1 MNNAVV
7 VVVVSAVGR
16 ERCIRQL
23 AQNARKN
30 AKFLLSPEKIVLY
43 IAKIVFLSERTAA
56 DKRRPYWPEIITH
69 IKSTREN

>member
-1 MNNAVV
+1 MAGVP
-7 VVVVSAVGR
+7 G
-16 ERCIRQL
+16 RCIRQFV
-23 AQNARKN
+23 ANVKKN
-30 AKFLLSPEKIVLY
+30 VKYLLSPGKIVRY